1 MKKTSLALVIL
12 LFATHAWA
20 QTDIG
25 PDPAKVRVRVGP
37 LWLNPSIAVT
47 NLGVDNN
54 VFNEETDPKE
64 DFTFT
69 VSPRTELWLRA
80 GRTWLHGTI
89 VEDLVWY
96 QKYDT
101 ERAGNGSY
109 SGNWLV
115 PLNRLTFDVGAMR
128 LNARQRAD
136 VEIDARAHR
145 METNYLGSA
154 SIRVLAKTS
163 VGVNVGQLHTTFA
176 EDAVFRNV
184 KLREE
189 LTRTLVTTG
198 VSVSHRLTPLTTISA
213 QVAREA
219 VQFDFTPDRNSNSNV
234 ILAKIAFDPLAAMQ
248 GSASFGYR
256 EFTPVAAD
264 VPGYDGTTAAVELS
278 YTAFGATKVTGKVLR
293 DVQFSYDST
302 RPYYLQNSY
311 AIEVMQRL
319 FGPVDVAARTGTAT
333 LAYRDR
339 GGAQVSGNEPDRT
352 RMYGGGV
359 GYHLGQDI
367 RIGVNIDQQK
377 RTSPTQGHSYEGLR
391 LWTAISYGL

>member
-1 MKKTSLALVIL
+1 VKKTSLALVLL

-25 PDPAKVRVRVGP
+25 PDPAKVRVRIGP
-37 LWLNPSIAVT
+37 LWLNPAIAVT

-54 VFNEETDPKE
+54 VFNEETDPKK

-80 GRTWLHGTI
+80 GRTWVHGTI
-89 VEDLVWY
+89 VEDLIWY
-96 QKYDT
+96 QKYDS

-115 PLNRLTFDVGAMR
+115 PLNRLTLDVGAMR

-154 SIRVLAKTS
+154 SVRVLSKTS
-163 VGVNVGQLHTTFA
+163 LGVNVSQQHTTFA
-176 EDAVFRNV
+176 EDAVFRDVN
-184 KLREE
+184 LREE
-189 LTRTLVTTG
+189 LTRTAMTTG
-198 VSVSHRLTPLTTISA
+198 VNVSHRLTPLTTISA

-219 VQFDFTPDRNSNSNV
+219 VQFDFTPERNTNSNLV
-234 ILAKIAFDPLAAMQ
+234 IAKIAFDPLAALQ

-256 EFTPVAAD
+256 EFIPVAAD
-264 VPGYDGTTAAVELS
+264 VQGYNGTTAAVDLS
-278 YTAFGATKVTGKVLR
+278 YTAFGATKVTGKAMR

-302 RPYYLQNSY
+302 RPYYLQNAYS
-311 AIEVMQRL
+311 IEVMQQV
-319 FGPVDVAARTGTAT
+319 FGPVDVAARTGTT
-333 LAYRDR
+333 TVAYRDR
-339 GGAQVSGNEPDRT
+339 EGIPVSGSPPDRT
-352 RMYGGGV
+352 RLYGGGF

-367 RIGVNIDQQK
+367 RIGVNVDSQR
-377 RTSPTQGHSYEGLR
+377 RTSPTQGHSYDGWR
-391 LWTAISYGL
+391 VWTAFSYGL

>member
-1 MKKTSLALVIL
+1 VKKTCLALVLL
-12 LFATHAWA
+12 LFATHASA
-20 QTDIG
+20 QTDVG

-37 LWLNPSIAVT
+37 LWMNPSIAVT

-54 VFNEETDPKE
+54 VFNDETDLKK

-80 GRTWLHGTI
+80 GRTWVHGTI
-89 VEDLVWY
+89 VENLVWY

-115 PLNRLTFDVGAMR
+115 PLNRLTLDVGAMR

-145 METNYLGSA
+145 IETNYIGSA
-154 SIRVLAKTS
+154 TVRVLAKTS
-163 VGVNVGQLHTTFA
+163 LGVNVSQQHTTFA
-176 EDAVFRNV
+176 EDAVFRGVN
-184 KLREE
+184 LREE
-189 LTRTLVTTG
+189 LTRTAITTG

-213 QVAREA
+213 QVGREA
-219 VQFDFTPDRNSNSNV
+219 VQFDFTPDRNANSNLV
-234 ILAKIAFDPLAAMQ
+234 IARIAFDPLAAMQ
-248 GSASFGYR
+248 GTASIGYR

-264 VPGYDGTTAAVELS
+264 VPGYNGTTASLDLS
-278 YTAFGATKVTGKVLR
+278 YTAFGATKITGKALR

-302 RPYYLQNSY
+302 RPYYLQNAYS
-311 AIEVMQRL
+311 IEVMQQL
-319 FGPVDVAARTGTAT
+319 FGPVDVAVRTGTT
-333 LAYRDR
+333 TVAYRDR
-339 GGAQVSGNEPDRT
+339 AGTPVSGSQPDRT
-352 RMYGGGV
+352 RMYGGGF

-367 RIGVNIDQQK
+367 RIGVNVDQQK
-377 RTSPTQGHSYEGLR
+377 RTSPTQGHSYDGLR
-391 LWTAISYGL
+391 IWSALSYGL